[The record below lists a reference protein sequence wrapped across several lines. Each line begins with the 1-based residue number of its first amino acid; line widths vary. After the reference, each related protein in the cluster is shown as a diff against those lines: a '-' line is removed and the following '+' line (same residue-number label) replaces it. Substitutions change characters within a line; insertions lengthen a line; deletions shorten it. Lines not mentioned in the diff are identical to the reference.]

1 MNECQASSRAQVG
14 LRYALRTPGQKAM
27 HATLNQKG
35 IQMGAPLLLLHSCL
49 GWFGGSF

>member
-1 MNECQASSRAQVG
+1 MNECQASSRVQVG
-14 LRYALRTPGQKAM
+14 LRCTVRTPGQKAM

-35 IQMGAPLLLLHSCL
+35 TQMGAPLLLLHSCL